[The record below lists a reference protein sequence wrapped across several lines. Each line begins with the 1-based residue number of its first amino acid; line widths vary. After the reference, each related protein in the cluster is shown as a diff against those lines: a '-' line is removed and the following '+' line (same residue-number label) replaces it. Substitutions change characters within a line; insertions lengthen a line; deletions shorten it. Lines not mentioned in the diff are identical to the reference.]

1 MQQIVSKF
9 IVMNELLN
17 SITGDGVR
25 VVHTID
31 KPTRDLIL
39 LVAGVFALI
48 NIVKLFK
55 PKS

>member
-1 MQQIVSKF
+1 
-9 IVMNELLN
+9 MNELLN